1 MSLARK
7 RKRAHSSSPFRGCC
21 LWIRSDVQTHIWP
34 ILRGSSI
41 SGTHYAQR
49 TRRAHLNY
57 FTASNVADR
66 LNYNCTAEHGTSFV
80 AQSIS
85 FTSWNVANC
94 WRLKTLIHKVYEIKG
109 EIASMFIYL
118 DIQQRFEMC
127 RFCFSIAAHLLIPT
141 TFFPIFAPAPRW

>member
-1 MSLARK
+1 MHIQALLSGDAAYEFDQMCK
-7 RKRAHSSSPFRGCC
+7 
-21 LWIRSDVQTHIWP
+21 HIWP

-57 FTASNVADR
+57 FTASNVTDR

-85 FTSWNVANC
+85 FTS
-94 WRLKTLIHKVYEIKG
+94 
-109 EIASMFIYL
+109 
-118 DIQQRFEMC
+118 
-127 RFCFSIAAHLLIPT
+127 
-141 TFFPIFAPAPRW
+141 